1 MGVSPDVTARV
12 AAGAAF
18 FPDLGCISTVLCLL
32 PVPAAFLGMG
42 CVAPVDA
49 GGVADPTAAR
59 S

>member
-1 MGVSPDVTARV
+1 MGVSPDVTDAV
-12 AAGAAF
+12 AAGAAI
-18 FPDLGCISTVLCLL
+18 FPGMGCISPVLCLL

-42 CVAPVDA
+42 FVAPVVA